1 MLGLTSD
8 MRFRLYVP
16 PCDMRKGFNGL
27 EALVANDM
35 QEQPTSGAVYVF
47 LNRKG
52 DRIKLLRWEPGGYV
66 MYCKMLE
73 TGRFRIPNRQA
84 TAHRKVAINYAQLA
98 MLIEGLDFEKN
109 QTKSPLLVPKTC
121 GQLPRK
127 NPLKS

>member
-35 QEQPTSGAVYVF
+35 QEPPTSGAVYVF

-52 DRIKLLRWEPGGYV
+52 DRIKLLRWEPGGHV

-98 MLIEGLDFEKN
+98 MLIEGLDFEK
-109 QTKSPLLVPKTC
+109 TKQNRRYLPPKPVDNFRGKT
-121 GQLPRK
+121 R
-127 NPLKS
+127 